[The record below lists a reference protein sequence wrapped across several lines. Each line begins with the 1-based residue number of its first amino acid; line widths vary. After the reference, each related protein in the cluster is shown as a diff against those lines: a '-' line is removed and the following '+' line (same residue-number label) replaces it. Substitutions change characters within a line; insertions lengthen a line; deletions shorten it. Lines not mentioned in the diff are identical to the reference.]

1 MAAGRAV
8 KISPLVKVQMEIPTI
23 DFSQLDHN
31 HQLNE
36 LARACSEW
44 GFFHLKNH
52 GMPRT
57 LRAGLLRE
65 AAAFFARPSESKHQ
79 VLRTRENSWGFYD
92 RELTKNRR
100 DWKEIFDV
108 GREGG
113 SDTPQWPKQQPSL
126 KSAGEAFFE
135 SAEKIAWTLLRA
147 IFRSLRADFSARR
160 SDFLHHTSFLRLN
173 FYPLCDDP
181 APASSETVPKSGRLG
196 IGHHT
201 DAGALTILLQDGNS
215 GLQFLRDEV
224 WYGIQGEPDDLIVN
238 LGDVVQVYSNDRYRA
253 PLHRVIASRNQ
264 ERFSAPF
271 FFNPALSA
279 RYEPL
284 PELCADV
291 PPHYRPIDWSE
302 FRALRSSGDYA
313 NVGKEVQIN
322 DYRIG

>member
-1 MAAGRAV
+1 
-8 KISPLVKVQMEIPTI
+8 MEIPTI
-23 DFSQLDHN
+23 DFSQLDHDR
-31 HQLNE
+31 QLSE
-36 LARACSEW
+36 LGKACSEW

-52 GMPRT
+52 RMPRP
-57 LRAGLLRE
+57 LRTRLLRE
-65 AAAFFARPSESKHQ
+65 AAAFFALPAESKHQ
-79 VLRTRENSWGFYD
+79 VLRTEENSWGFYD

-108 GREGG
+108 GRKQGT
-113 SDTPQWPKQQPSL
+113 DTPQWPDQQPSL
-126 KSAGEAFFE
+126 QSVVEAFFQA
-135 SAEKIAWTLLRA
+135 AEEISWVLLHA
-147 IFRSLRADFSARR
+147 IFRSLRADFSPRR
-160 SDFLHHTSFLRLN
+160 SDFLDHTSFLRLN

-201 DAGALTILLQDGNS
+201 DAGALTILLQDGNA
-215 GLQFLRDEV
+215 GLQFMRDEV
-224 WYGIQGEPDDLIVN
+224 WHGIQGEPDDLIVN
-238 LGDVVQVYSNDRYRA
+238 IGDVVQVYSNDRYRA
-253 PLHRVIASRNQ
+253 PLHRVIASRSQ